1 MYTSAADLGGEWTPM
16 REIGI
21 ILLLMHSLTES
32 VQLEKPAEY
41 GVTTGERNENIKL
54 RLAISREFQ

>member
-1 MYTSAADLGGEWTPM
+1 
-16 REIGI
+16 
-21 ILLLMHSLTES
+21 MHSLIEL

-54 RLAISREFQ
+54 RTVISREFQ